1 MIPWLVVPT
10 LTRHDLLERML
21 ASVDVPVERLV
32 VIDNS
37 GSLDAAGTSLAA
49 DFRVLRMPTNL
60 GVAASWNLACRLA
73 YRAPWVLIASD
84 DVTFP
89 PGALAGF
96 AEASSEDRL
105 VLSSTWPH
113 WCAFSI
119 GAGVVHRVGLF
130 DEAYYP
136 AYFEDVAYRRAAD
149 AAGVEVVHGPAVG
162 HRNSSTLRGGDFA
175 AANDVSWNA
184 NRVLFESGETRG
196 FDPYRWR
203 AQSWL

>member
-10 LTRHDLLERML
+10 LTRHDLLARML
-21 ASVDVPVERLV
+21 ESVDVPVEHLV

-37 GSLDAAGTSLAA
+37 GTLDAAGTDLAA
-49 DFRVLRMPTNL
+49 DFRVLRMPSNL
-60 GVAASWNLACRLA
+60 GVAASWNLACRLG

-96 AEASSEDRL
+96 AEASGEDRV

-113 WCAFSI
+113 WCAFTI
-119 GAGVVHRVGLF
+119 GAGVVSRVGLF
-130 DEAYYP
+130 DEGYYP
-136 AYFEDVAYRRAAD
+136 AYFEDLDYARLLER
-149 AAGVEVVHGPAVG
+149 HGEQVLMGPDVG

-175 AANDVSWNA
+175 AANDRSWAA
-184 NRVLFESGETRG
+184 NRELFEADSARG

-203 AQSWL
+203 ANAWL